1 MVESG
6 KARKAETGGLL
17 CALPLRIIKVRIEM
31 LAEVLSGFRYRQVDP
46 WRSRTTDNY
55 GKRRRARPLACRRRR
70 EKLSTLQLTLQPNYG
85 FAGESTGRDVR
96 PACLTCPNI
105 IEDQVVS
112 KEKDITGQFIND
124 LSKH

>member
-1 MVESG
+1 MVSDIVRLTRGGQGPLTTTG
-6 KARKAETGGLL
+6 KGGE
-17 CALPLRIIKVRIEM
+17 R
-31 LAEVLSGFRYRQVDP
+31 G
-46 WRSRTTDNY
+46 
-55 GKRRRARPLACRRRR
+55 PLACHRRR

-112 KEKDITGQFIND
+112 KEKDITRQFIND